1 MISTSPI
8 IDLFSSKGWLELRKS
23 LQEGL
28 VLVDIEAPDFATLC
42 RTVGDQLVTNQS
54 VSSEVAEKLIEL
66 WQKKHRHQFEGPRKA
81 EGKLT
86 TVIKELLVQK
96 LESKA
101 ERSGL
106 QIPKLNDDGRRLS
119 INDQEQNQNRRI
131 PGTIL
136 LSKVG
141 HLWVMTSVW
150 VCLLSLSVLIFSPPM

>member
-1 MISTSPI
+1 MNKLLSCTSPI
-8 IDLFSSKGWLELRKS
+8 VDLFLSKGWLELRKS
-23 LQEGL
+23 LKEGL

-119 INDQEQNQNRRI
+119 VNDQEQNQSRRI
-131 PGTIL
+131 PGIYYTI
-136 LSKVG
+136 
-141 HLWVMTSVW
+141 
-150 VCLLSLSVLIFSPPM
+150 